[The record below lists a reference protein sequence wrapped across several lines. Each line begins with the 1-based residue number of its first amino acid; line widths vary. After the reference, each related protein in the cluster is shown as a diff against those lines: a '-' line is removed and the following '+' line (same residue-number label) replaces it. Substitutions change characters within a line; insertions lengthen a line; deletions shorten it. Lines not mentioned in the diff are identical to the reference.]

1 MRYGC
6 VRNAAE
12 LTVRWSRSS
21 HSGPN
26 GGQCVET
33 ATLPGGEIAAVR
45 DSKRPH
51 GPALLFDRRAWTA
64 FLRSLRRIRRPRP
77 NDPLVCP

>member
-12 LTVRWSRSS
+12 LAGVSWRRSS
-21 HSGPN
+21 RSGPN
-26 GGQCVET
+26 GGSCVE
-33 ATLPGGEIAAVR
+33 AASLSGGEIAAVR
-45 DSKRPH
+45 DSKCPH

-64 FLRSLRRIRRPRP
+64 FLRSLR
-77 NDPLVCP
+77 